1 MLHESPFFIVTY
13 INIYIN
19 KSMFIYISNQ
29 KITNQTTYTNVNKK
43 KTIFCKTLF
52 DDQYIKIK
60 KKKKYIN
67 I

>member
-1 MLHESPFFIVTY
+1 
-13 INIYIN
+13 
-19 KSMFIYISNQ
+19 MFIYISNQ